1 MSQNPSLEI
10 LTEIEKKEFPK
21 LKHFKRRGVL
31 AGGTALAMQI
41 RHRRSY
47 DFDIFFPGP
56 LPKSIAPMARRSFGR
71 IMVRRHLEND
81 LTFTTPPG
89 LRITFFHYPFKP
101 LYPLIRASA
110 IPLFSWKDIA
120 LDKAYT
126 IGRRA
131 LYRDYVDLFFL
142 MKEKKLS
149 IEWLIKNARKKF
161 AGLFPVKPFLEQL
174 TYLADVPP
182 APIEFLGPSYTR
194 EEILKFFQQKVKEYL
209 KKNL

>member
-1 MSQNPSLEI
+1 MEI

-21 LKHFKRRGVL
+21 LKHFGRRGVL
-31 AGGTALAMQI
+31 AGGTALSMQI

-47 DFDIFFPGP
+47 DFDVFFPDP
-56 LPKSIAPMARRSFGR
+56 LPKSIAQMARRSFGR
-71 IMVRRHLEND
+71 IRVGRHLEND
-81 LTFTTPPG
+81 LTFTTPSG
-89 LRITFFHYPFKP
+89 LRITFFHYPFRP
-101 LYPLIRASA
+101 LYPLVRTPT

-149 IEWLIKNARKKF
+149 IEWMIKNSRKKF
-161 AGLFPVKPFLEQL
+161 EGLFPVKPFLEQL
-174 TYLADVPP
+174 IYLADVPP
-182 APIEFLGPSYTR
+182 APIEFLDQLYTR
-194 EEILKFFQQKVKEYL
+194 EEVLKLFQQKVKEYL